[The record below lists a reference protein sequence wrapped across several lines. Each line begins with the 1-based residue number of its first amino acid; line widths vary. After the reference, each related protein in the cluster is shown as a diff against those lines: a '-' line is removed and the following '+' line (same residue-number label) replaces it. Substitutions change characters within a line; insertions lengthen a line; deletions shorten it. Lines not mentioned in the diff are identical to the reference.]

1 LIKIKKIMTMA
12 IIGIFIF
19 FALSTAQNTGAIVFI
34 PKDRPVVLVDLAH
47 TSYKSDYAKIQQVLP
62 TWGFDVA
69 VWNSG
74 NWTASTFT
82 GIDIVLVPALAYN
95 LTSGE
100 ILEAKTWFDN
110 GNKAIWVA
118 GDSDFGKNA
127 AWAYRAND
135 LLTALGSS
143 IYVES
148 GAVESDINFK
158 ATYRVSATVYNT
170 LGANSKFITSQ
181 LPYQGSAAMAE
192 FHGPTAVIG
201 KNSTDHYVDLENNV
215 ITNVEWVLKTKNATF
230 LPNTNVS
237 SAAGAQVHTNNQE
250 GEFVLMA
257 LQHSAGLAGTS
268 KIVVSGEAPFSMYK
282 SMFNDPGEYSIPQ
295 NDLYLVYN
303 TLMWFNIQSYLTAD
317 QILPVVMIDFAHAAF
332 SSSYNKFADH
342 LLSWGYDVRMFK
354 TGNFTASNFT
364 GVDVFIVPA
373 LDYNYTAAELT
384 VVKDWFD
391 AGNKALWVAG
401 DSDFGKNA
409 AWSYRGNDV
418 LSSVGSQLRIESGAV
433 ESDINFKATYRV
445 SATKY
450 NFNGDKSWELVNGLP
465 YQGESA
471 MAEFHGPTAVIAKNA
486 TGFFD
491 LENNEFTNVEWVVK
505 TTNATFLP
513 NTNASSAAG
522 AQVHTNNQEGE
533 FVLMALEHS
542 AGVAGTSKVV
552 VSGEHPFSTYKNMFN
567 DPGEYEIPHNDYYL
581 VYNTIQWFVTRQA
594 NVRPIVMI
602 ELSNTSYVNDY
613 NKIVSTLQQW
623 GYKVIANK
631 APLTASSLNGV
642 DILYTGQRNV
652 NYTVAQV
659 GFIKTWFD
667 SGNKGLWVTGD
678 SDFGKNANYSI
689 SANDV
694 LNTVGSSIFVESG
707 AVESDINFKAT
718 YRVSATVYNT
728 TGTNT
733 KYLTNRLPLTGSS
746 AMAEF
751 HGPTAVIG
759 KNSTDDYVDLE
770 TNYPTN
776 VEWVVKTKNATF
788 LPNTNKTTALGAQV
802 HTNNQEGEFVLMAI
816 QHSAGLAGTS
826 KIVVSGESIASSY
839 KSMFNPT
846 GEYDIPHNDY
856 FLVFNTFQWL
866 HTIHLRP
873 VNPSVHLLTP
883 MNNDKTDGLLE
894 VTWTVPQFHA
904 PSYTFDVYV
913 NGSVHDTTVGNK
925 ASLNLTSGAYEI
937 FVQEE
942 SLQGFVSRSTTVL
955 VYIDVDAPVV
965 TITAPTNNKEFTV
978 GTGVDVTWE
987 ATDIGQGLASF
998 ELLLD
1003 NTSNTNISDTSV
1015 STHKFTGLAI
1025 GTHTITVK
1033 ATDALGN
1040 VGQATVSVVIKAAP
1054 VTTSSTSSVTPSPG
1068 FEALLFLAVLPVY
1081 LIFRK
1086 KNKNN

>member
-1 LIKIKKIMTMA
+1 
-12 IIGIFIF
+12 
-19 FALSTAQNTGAIVFI
+19 
-34 PKDRPVVLVDLAH
+34 
-47 TSYKSDYAKIQQVLP
+47 
-62 TWGFDVA
+62 
-69 VWNSG
+69 
-74 NWTASTFT
+74 
-82 GIDIVLVPALAYN
+82 
-95 LTSGE
+95 
-100 ILEAKTWFDN
+100 
-110 GNKAIWVA
+110 
-118 GDSDFGKNA
+118 
-127 AWAYRAND
+127 
-135 LLTALGSS
+135 
-143 IYVES
+143 
-148 GAVESDINFK
+148 
-158 ATYRVSATVYNT
+158 
-170 LGANSKFITSQ
+170 
-181 LPYQGSAAMAE
+181 
-192 FHGPTAVIG
+192 
-201 KNSTDHYVDLENNV
+201 
-215 ITNVEWVLKTKNATF
+215 
-230 LPNTNVS
+230 
-237 SAAGAQVHTNNQE
+237 
-250 GEFVLMA
+250 
-257 LQHSAGLAGTS
+257 
-268 KIVVSGEAPFSMYK
+268 
-282 SMFNDPGEYSIPQ
+282 
-295 NDLYLVYN
+295 
-303 TLMWFNIQSYLTAD
+303 
-317 QILPVVMIDFAHAAF
+317 
-332 SSSYNKFADH
+332 
-342 LLSWGYDVRMFK
+342 
-354 TGNFTASNFT
+354 
-364 GVDVFIVPA
+364 
-373 LDYNYTAAELT
+373 
-384 VVKDWFD
+384 
-391 AGNKALWVAG
+391 
-401 DSDFGKNA
+401 
-409 AWSYRGNDV
+409 
-418 LSSVGSQLRIESGAV
+418 
-433 ESDINFKATYRV
+433 
-445 SATKY
+445 
-450 NFNGDKSWELVNGLP
+450 
-465 YQGESA
+465 
-471 MAEFHGPTAVIAKNA
+471 
-486 TGFFD
+486 
-491 LENNEFTNVEWVVK
+491 
-505 TTNATFLP
+505 
-513 NTNASSAAG
+513 
-522 AQVHTNNQEGE
+522 
-533 FVLMALEHS
+533 
-542 AGVAGTSKVV
+542 
-552 VSGEHPFSTYKNMFN
+552 
-567 DPGEYEIPHNDYYL
+567 
-581 VYNTIQWFVTRQA
+581 
-594 NVRPIVMI
+594 
-602 ELSNTSYVNDY
+602 
-613 NKIVSTLQQW
+613 
-623 GYKVIANK
+623 
-631 APLTASSLNGV
+631 
-642 DILYTGQRNV
+642 
-652 NYTVAQV
+652 
-659 GFIKTWFD
+659 
-667 SGNKGLWVTGD
+667 
-678 SDFGKNANYSI
+678 
-689 SANDV
+689 
-694 LNTVGSSIFVESG
+694 
-707 AVESDINFKAT
+707 
-718 YRVSATVYNT
+718 
-728 TGTNT
+728 
-733 KYLTNRLPLTGSS
+733 
-746 AMAEF
+746 MAEF